1 MANTWT
7 AYAAGIAFAANKNML
22 AILNNG
28 SRVLRIRRIGFLN
41 NQTAAV
47 TGVVCF
53 GEIRRY
59 AGAGLAGPTVVT
71 PLAHDTSNSALD
83 TVVIGTAGTPSGT
96 SSLFRR
102 YIWSSDEPAVS
113 GASVDELECLVP
125 LNVIWDAGYGDTE
138 VQPLTI
144 RPGEMLSIYNTVGA
158 AGIMDVW
165 IEFTDE
171 AS

>member
-7 AYAAGIAFAANKNML
+7 AYAAGVAFAVNKNML
-22 AILNNG
+22 AILNGG

-41 NQTAAV
+41 NQTAGV

-59 AGAGLAGPTVVT
+59 SGAGLTGHTPVT
-71 PLAHDTSNSALD
+71 PLAHDTANSALVSV
-83 TVVIGTAGTPSGT
+83 TIGTGGTPSGT

-125 LNVIWDAGYGDTE
+125 LNVIWDAGYGDAA
-138 VQPLTI
+138 VQPLTL
-144 RPGEMLSIYNTVGA
+144 RQNEMLCIYNTVGA
-158 AGIMDVW
+158 AGILDIW

>member
-7 AYAAGIAFAANKNML
+7 AYAAGVAFAVNKNML
-22 AILNNG
+22 AILNG
-28 SRVLRIRRIGFLN
+28 GARVLRIRRIGFLN
-41 NQTAAV
+41 NQTAGV

-59 AGAGLAGPTVVT
+59 TGAGLAGSTPVT

-83 TVVIGTAGTPSGT
+83 TVTIGTAGTPSGT

-125 LNVIWDAGYGDTE
+125 LNVIWDAGYGDAN
-138 VQPLTI
+138 VQPLTL
-144 RPGEMLSIYNTVGA
+144 RPNEMLCIYNTVGA
-158 AGIMDVW
+158 AGILDIW

-171 AS
+171 GA